1 MIIKIEMEE
10 CAFGEIYGGGR
21 AESQENVVVPDAKK
35 RKKRK
40 EREIHKKENINNSR
54 PISILLRGRAGVS
67 KQPVEIDR

>member
-35 RKKRK
+35 RKKREK
-40 EREIHKKENINNSR
+40 EKYIRKRI
-54 PISILLRGRAGVS
+54 
-67 KQPVEIDR
+67 